1 VQSESESVEGRV
13 PHLVVACGDR
23 LCALPLGGVR
33 RVVRALDTHPLP
45 GSAPEL
51 AGLAEFGGEPVPV
64 LDLAMMVGAQAG
76 PSPAFPV
83 TVLAWVGPVHHRE
96 LVGLAVDQ
104 ALEVVG
110 LAPREILRSGEGIL
124 LGEVLVDT
132 RPVAVLDLERL
143 AGS

>member
-1 VQSESESVEGRV
+1 V

-23 LCALPLGGVR
+23 LCALPLGSIR
-33 RVVRALDTHPLP
+33 RVVRALETHPLP

-64 LDLAMMVGAQAG
+64 LDLAMMVGAQTG

-83 TVLAWVGPVHHRE
+83 TVLAWVGPAHHHE

-104 ALEVVG
+104 ALEVVA
-110 LAPREILRSGEGIL
+110 LAPHEVLRSGDGVL
-124 LGEVLVDT
+124 LGEVLVGGS
-132 RPVAVLDLERL
+132 PVAVVDLERL
-143 AGS
+143 AGP